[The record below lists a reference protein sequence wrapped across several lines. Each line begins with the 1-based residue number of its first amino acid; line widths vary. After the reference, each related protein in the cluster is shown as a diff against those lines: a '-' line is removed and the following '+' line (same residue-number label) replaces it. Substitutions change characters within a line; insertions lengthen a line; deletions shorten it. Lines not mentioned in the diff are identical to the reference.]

1 MVKKKKLKI
10 LHTST
15 IPLSIKAFNLSFLS
29 YIKEKYFDVH
39 VATSPGKEEKD
50 IIDAGIPFFPVK
62 ISRTI
67 KPFNDLKAILQLFM
81 YMREEKFDILHTQT
95 AKAGYVSRVAGWM
108 AGIPIIIYT
117 AHAFPFH
124 AFLNPLRKRAY
135 IFLEKLAAKI
145 TDIILVD
152 TETVRHDGIKKRIK
166 APEKI
171 ITVNMGINL
180 HKFSPDRVNRSEVR
194 EKLGIKNYHFVVGTV
209 SSFVPNKGLDFFLK
223 IAEQLK
229 KEEMHVKFLMVGDG
243 PMRPQLELLTDKFKL
258 REDVNFTG
266 FRDDIPEM
274 MSAMDIFCLP
284 TLREGFGVVFAEAM
298 AMKVPIVTSMIH
310 PIPEVV
316 INNETGILV
325 PLGDTDQFVKAIGS
339 LIYDK
344 NRRYELGEKGRKRV
358 EQYFDEKLMF
368 ERTLRIYADL
378 IRLKGL

>member
-1 MVKKKKLKI
+1 
-10 LHTST
+10 
-15 IPLSIKAFNLSFLS
+15 
-29 YIKEKYFDVH
+29 
-39 VATSPGKEEKD
+39 
-50 IIDAGIPFFPVK
+50 
-62 ISRTI
+62 
-67 KPFNDLKAILQLFM
+67 
-81 YMREEKFDILHTQT
+81 
-95 AKAGYVSRVAGWM
+95 
-108 AGIPIIIYT
+108 
-117 AHAFPFH
+117 
-124 AFLNPLRKRAY
+124 
-135 IFLEKLAAKI
+135 
-145 TDIILVD
+145 
-152 TETVRHDGIKKRIK
+152 
-166 APEKI
+166 
-171 ITVNMGINL
+171 MGINL